1 MLNYFDLFVYNWF
14 LILLEFFCHCLRMQL
29 HKQTNFKTSSSEV
42 TAEVEGTFPDVVEIQ
57 DLFSS

>member
-29 HKQTNFKTSSSEV
+29 HKQTNFKTSGSEV
-42 TAEVEGTFPDVVEIQ
+42 TAEVEGTFPDVVEI
-57 DLFSS
+57 